1 MEESANC
8 ERRAEWLSFFCAV
21 AKKIRLKILPPAQN
35 VKSAKILVVLTRHSL
50 YNFYIGESSYRLEI
64 PIPAESNRFSA
75 V

>member
-1 MEESANC
+1 MALLFLRC
-8 ERRAEWLSFFCAV
+8 CQ
-21 AKKIRLKILPPAQN
+21 KIRLKILPPAKN